1 MAKQKIIQSELKSVP
16 ISELIEN
23 AVNPNIHPEAQ
34 IKAIAESIERYG
46 QYYPIIC
53 DENYN
58 ILCGH
63 GKKKA
68 LEYRGESFAEVRIIS
83 GLSEKQ
89 KKKLLIEDNKIQSL
103 SYTNYDKVEEIIRDI
118 GDTDIIGFPAEFL
131 NTIINEI
138 SVDNMGVDFSQ
149 PPKVEDIFDTK
160 TQSTETKEKLE
171 KQNNEV
177 QSFESGMQ
185 QAHTITCPHCSKEFT
200 P

>member
-1 MAKQKIIQSELKSVP
+1 MAKKTTVKSELKSVL

-53 DENYN
+53 DENFN

-68 LEYRGESFAEVRIIS
+68 LEYRGETFAEVRIIHN
-83 GLSEKQ
+83 LSEKQ

-118 GDTDIIGFPAEFL
+118 GDTDIIGFPTEFL

-138 SVDNMGVDFSQ
+138 SVDNMGVNFAEKPS
-149 PPKVEDIFDTK
+149 VEKIFNPEK
-160 TQSTETKEKLE
+160 TE
-171 KQNNEV
+171 KQETEIG
-177 QSFESGMQ
+177 SFESGMQ
-185 QAHTITCPHCSKEFT
+185 QAHTLTCPHCKKEFT